1 MLFDILVGGC
11 VCMLGIGMIKVL
23 EVYDRMWILK
33 GDLFIYILYICEII
47 WMLKN

>member
-1 MLFDILVGGC
+1 MFIMLFDILVGGC

-23 EVYDRMWILK
+23 EVYYRMWIQK

-47 WMLKN
+47 